1 MKTYDLVD
9 IDKRTLE
16 QIRDHSCAD
25 APWRA
30 LGLGALEF
38 LEAGLASGVKWKTHT
53 DVLVAFTQPKS
64 KAAEKRQAQARR
76 DLGWSANLD
85 MYPSGIL
92 MFAEN
97 EAGRWRGSENSEHR
111 FLEQNTDMPEKDQ
124 ILGKLMEV
132 YWPDIPPLAWNR
144 LRELLVRREFED
156 RMGHYSEDRYARDY
170 LDFGKAYLALNHA
183 NKLVPQ
189 QVVDW
194 DQITRLP
201 VVGKAGPRP

>member
-1 MKTYDLVD
+1 METYDLID
-9 IDKRTLE
+9 IDKKTLE

-30 LGLGALEF
+30 LGPGALEF

-64 KAAEKRQAQARR
+64 RAAEKRQAQARQKL
-76 DLGWSANLD
+76 DWSANLG

-97 EAGRWRGSENSEHR
+97 EAGRWRAIENGEQR
-111 FLEQNTDMPEKDQ
+111 FLEQNTDMPEKGQ
-124 ILGKLMEV
+124 ILGELMEV

-144 LRELLVRREFED
+144 LRELLVRREFKD
-156 RMGHYSEDRYARDY
+156 VNGGCSEVRYARDY

-183 NKLVPQ
+183 NKLIPQ

-201 VVGKAGPRP
+201 VAGKAGPRP